1 MPGAV
6 RRTDRGL
13 LVTGIVVA
21 LNIVAVDCAYAQY
34 PFVDYTDP
42 KVQKATGQRPTVMG
56 PTCNPPRVPRNAG
69 PDVRAARVRMCLHT
83 NGIAGP
89 PPLPGG
95 WYWRIQSVDIYNC
108 PPGSKPQ
115 RYRVL
120 TGEQFTNQPCGK
132 LAWGATKDYADSF
145 GETWPRNVERNVG
158 TPEEKA
164 DETKDNTKTETSL
177 VVPSGNALSSPV
189 GYCSYVGQTG
199 CIASPTGFTVV
210 ARISADS
217 QAYCTYGTASPGPLL
232 FKPADDLGNPLPP
245 PVNIGND
252 QPADGQKQGGPRIT
266 RGDDKDNGIG
276 ATPGPDELTGG
287 KGDDTFIFHVNRF
300 NPNDPDATLDDGDR
314 ITDYESGEVITIFG
328 ARLDDSMIKIVYDPK
343 KDETHIDLDLPGF
356 NGQADGKTDKTIIL
370 NGDKRGKLKLTI
382 ACCTAE
388 STDLQIDIPP
398 KDTSPKTA
406 EESNIKS
413 VEKADAKDGR
423 PQQQATEPNGV
434 GSGDN
439 SDKSQNKSESRP
451 KSGGPKAKESSEE
464 KDPVPL
470 NLNLEGKDKH
480 ESVLKLAEEHVVPSS
495 VSPPP
500 KTDTIAQTA
509 DGTKPEAEITLIF
522 KVTDE
527 VLHGQPSGSE
537 LKKTDLVKLVTKDPP
552 LPKTGG
558 SKLVQDKGFASSPV
572 ACVTDSNH
580 ECRAKLPG
588 ADRELYGFPVSD
600 QRIYQT
606 DFAMRRNNG
615 VVIEEDGKTETALPQ
630 VTSEVTLTAT
640 GFKIGDKT
648 FKRIAINA
656 PESSV
661 PGILEKL
668 REAFGPRL
676 QIDYCGEKKPGPPLG
691 MEPLSYSSLNS
702 ELPKAEVRLGP

>member
-1 MPGAV
+1 M
-6 RRTDRGL
+6 
-13 LVTGIVVA
+13 
-21 LNIVAVDCAYAQY
+21 
-34 PFVDYTDP
+34 
-42 KVQKATGQRPTVMG
+42 
-56 PTCNPPRVPRNAG
+56 
-69 PDVRAARVRMCLHT
+69 
-83 NGIAGP
+83 
-89 PPLPGG
+89 
-95 WYWRIQSVDIYNC
+95 
-108 PPGSKPQ
+108 
-115 RYRVL
+115 
-120 TGEQFTNQPCGK
+120 
-132 LAWGATKDYADSF
+132 
-145 GETWPRNVERNVG
+145 
-158 TPEEKA
+158 
-164 DETKDNTKTETSL
+164 
-177 VVPSGNALSSPV
+177 
-189 GYCSYVGQTG
+189 
-199 CIASPTGFTVV
+199 

-232 FKPADDLGNPLPP
+232 FTPADDFGNPLPP

-252 QPADGQKQGGPRIT
+252 QPSDGQAQQQDAKPNEIKPNVV
-266 RGDDKDNGIG
+266 RGDDEPDLYG
-276 ATPGPDELTGG
+276 THGPDVMTGG
-287 KGDDTFIFHVNRF
+287 KGEHTFRF
-300 NPNDPDATLDDGDR
+300 RVEDRARDNPYNTLDDGDR
-314 ITDYESGEVITIFG
+314 ITDYKSGEKIIFTG
-328 ARLDDSMIKIVYDPK
+328 IEAGDVEIKLTYDPEK
-343 KDETHIDLDLPGF
+343 NETHLEIYFKKPGPL
-356 NGQADGKTDKTIIL
+356 GKFDVKPNKTILL
-370 NGDKRGKLKLTI
+370 NGDKRGKTSVDNG
-382 ACCTAE
+382 CCVSWTE
-388 STDLQIDIPP
+388 IKITLPDTDG
-398 KDTSPKTA
+398 K
-406 EESNIKS
+406 
-413 VEKADAKDGR
+413 
-423 PQQQATEPNGV
+423 PQQQADKPNEV
-434 GSGDN
+434 RSADN
-439 SDKSQNKSESRP
+439 SENPEN
-451 KSGGPKAKESSEE
+451 KSGGSSKSSGPKGKNESEE
-464 KDPVPL
+464 ANPPHLDL
-470 NLNLEGKDKH
+470 NREDKPP
-480 ESVLKLAEEHVVPSS
+480 SILKFADKNVVPASE
-495 VSPPP
+495 PPP
-500 KTDTIAQTA
+500 KTDTIAQAA

-656 PESSV
+656 PEFSV